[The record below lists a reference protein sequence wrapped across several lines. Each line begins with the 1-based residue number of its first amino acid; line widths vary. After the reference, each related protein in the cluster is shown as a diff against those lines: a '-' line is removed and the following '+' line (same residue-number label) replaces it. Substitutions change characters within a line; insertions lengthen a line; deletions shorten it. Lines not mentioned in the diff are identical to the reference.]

1 MFAENSVNSKIARRS
16 LFFSTLSVIV
26 PFRNGSAKEKSYSQ
40 PKSAEIN
47 SLLRQWSSSLNHII
61 TFDSNIHTDLLE
73 NNVADRYE
81 SFIAVFE
88 VAGLEA
94 NTVDLTSDNLQKVT
108 ELEIR
113 NEDEEDEIIYR

>member
-1 MFAENSVNSKIARRS
+1 MVI
-16 LFFSTLSVIV
+16 FSQSYNHFWLQH
-26 PFRNGSAKEKSYSQ
+26 PHGST
-40 PKSAEIN
+40 
-47 SLLRQWSSSLNHII
+47 W
-61 TFDSNIHTDLLE
+61 

-81 SFIAVFE
+81 SFIAVFK

-94 NTVDLTSDNLQKVT
+94 NAVDLNSDNLQKVT